1 MPELRWTLLLL
12 GVLFLVVLAI
22 WELRRQRQARG
33 KTTPLRQVDEPSPPP
48 AAASYSLPEIHAREA
63 IRELPVVEIGGDRL
77 ASLNQ
82 NTVPTL
88 EAAPESEVEGPA
100 RIIEP
105 QAPAMPAERAESPEA
120 PAQPPSADPARDAS
134 QEPVVE
140 WPDESA
146 RRIVALRLVAP
157 GDRFQGRALRQ
168 ALVAEGFVLGRFS
181 IFHRAGPDGR
191 AVLSAA
197 SLTKPGTF
205 DRDAIDMQR
214 FGGLNLFAV
223 LPGPLPPARAFDELV
238 NAARGLNV
246 RLQGALQ
253 DERGQPLTPSRAAA
267 IRETLAAQA
276 DEIGSL
282 AAPS

>member
-12 GVLFLVVLAI
+12 GVLFLVVLAV

-33 KTTPLRQVDEPSPPP
+33 KATQARQADELPP
-48 AAASYSLPEIHAREA
+48 AAPGSFDLPEIHAREA

-77 ASLNQ
+77 ASLSQ

-88 EAAPESEVEGPA
+88 DAESDAERTARPVEAAQQPEPLPA
-100 RIIEP
+100 ARTESAAAGASP
-105 QAPAMPAERAESPEA
+105 APADPGQEA
-120 PAQPPSADPARDAS
+120 PR
-134 QEPVVE
+134 EPIVE
-140 WPDESA
+140 WPEESA
-146 RRIVALRLVAP
+146 RRIVALRLVAA
-157 GDRFQGRALRQ
+157 GDRFPGRAVRQ

-253 DERGQPLTPSRAAA
+253 DERGQPLTPTRAAA

>member
-12 GVLFLVVLAI
+12 GVLFLVVLAV
-22 WELRRQRQARG
+22 WELRRQRQSRG
-33 KTTPLRQVDEPSPPP
+33 KAAPGRQADEQPSTPAPSF
-48 AAASYSLPEIHAREA
+48 ALPEIHAREA
-63 IRELPVVEIGGDRL
+63 IHELPVVEIGGDRL
-77 ASLNQ
+77 ASLSQ

-88 EAAPESEVEGPA
+88 DTESVIEETLRPEPAQPRPPEPPSVRTEASAAVASP
-100 RIIEP
+100 
-105 QAPAMPAERAESPEA
+105 APAEPAPEA
-120 PAQPPSADPARDAS
+120 P
-134 QEPVVE
+134 QEPIVE
-140 WPDESA
+140 WPEESA

-157 GDRFQGRALRQ
+157 GDRFAGRAVRQ

-191 AVLSAA
+191 AVLSVA

-223 LPGPLPPARAFDELV
+223 LPGPLPPPRAFDELV

-253 DERGQPLTPSRAAA
+253 DERGQPLTPTRAAA

-276 DEIGSL
+276 DDIGSL

>member
-12 GVLFLVVLAI
+12 GVLFLVVLAV

-33 KTTPLRQVDEPSPPP
+33 KPTQARQGDELPP
-48 AAASYSLPEIHAREA
+48 AAPTSFDLPEIHAREA

-77 ASLNQ
+77 ASMSQ

-88 EAAPESEVEGPA
+88 DTESDAAHTVQPVEAQQPAPPPAARTESAAAGASPA
-100 RIIEP
+100 AADP
-105 QAPAMPAERAESPEA
+105 GQEA
-120 PAQPPSADPARDAS
+120 PR
-134 QEPVVE
+134 EPIVE
-140 WPDESA
+140 WPEESA
-146 RRIVALRLVAP
+146 RRIVSLRLVAAA
-157 GDRFQGRALRQ
+157 DRFAGRAVRQ

-246 RLQGALQ
+246 RLEGALQ
-253 DERGQPLTPSRAAA
+253 DERGQPLTPTRAAA
-267 IRETLAAQA
+267 IRETLVAQA